1 MEQEAITEPK
11 KSIIHFFRAG
21 IFLLL
26 LLLFFLTCGNWS
38 ISKIKDDFSSV
49 SFALLIFML
58 QLFSF
63 PTHAFI
69 KSKMTLSADISM
81 SV

>member
-1 MEQEAITEPK
+1 MEQEAIIERK

-26 LLLFFLTCGNWS
+26 LFFFLICGNWS
-38 ISKIKDDFSSV
+38 ISKIKDDFCSV

-58 QLFSF
+58 Q
-63 PTHAFI
+63 
-69 KSKMTLSADISM
+69 
-81 SV
+81 

>member
-1 MEQEAITEPK
+1 MEQEAIIEPK

-21 IFLLL
+21 I
-26 LLLFFLTCGNWS
+26 LLFFFFLICGNWS

>member
-1 MEQEAITEPK
+1 MEQEAIIEPK

-26 LLLFFLTCGNWS
+26 LLLFLTCGNWS

-49 SFALLIFML
+49 SFALLIFIL